1 MIEIPEVC
9 PSCGTTLK
17 LVNEQLF
24 CTNKQCPAQTLK
36 KLEHFAKVLKIKG
49 LGAKTLEKLG
59 FEYVSDIYSFSDT
72 HFIDTLGEKVGRKIL
87 AEIQTSKSADL
98 ATILE
103 AFSIPLIGGTASK
116 KISSVVSSI
125 EDINEESCK
134 AAGLGEKATANLVG
148 WLKGKEYVEL
158 PFDFK
163 SDNAVKSSNTSG
175 TKNITV
181 CITGKLNDFPNRTE
195 ATKYLESLGFK
206 CTSSVTKSTDV
217 LVDEEGRES
226 SKSVKAK
233 ELGIPILTI
242 KQVIERY

>member
-17 LVNEQLF
+17 LVNDQLF

-36 KLEHFAKVLKIKG
+36 KLEHFSKTLKIKG
-49 LGAKTLEKLG
+49 LGPKTIEKLN
-59 FEYVSDIYSFSDT
+59 FEFVSDIFSFSES
-72 HFIDTLGEKVGRKIL
+72 HYVDTLGEKVGRKL
-87 AEIQTSKSADL
+87 YAEVQSAKSSDL

-103 AFSIPLIGGTASK
+103 AFSIPLVGGTASK
-116 KISSVVSSI
+116 KISSVVSTI

-134 AAGLGEKATANLVG
+134 QAGLGDKATANLVN
-148 WLKGKEYVEL
+148 WLKSKEYVNL

-163 SDNAVKSSNTSG
+163 SVDAVKPSNPSG

-195 ATKYLESLGFK
+195 ATKYLESLGFN
-206 CTSSVTKSTDV
+206 CTSSVTKSTDI

-226 SKSVKAK
+226 SKSIKAQ

-242 KQVIERY
+242 KQVTERY

>member
-24 CTNKQCPAQTLK
+24 CGNKQCPAQTLK
-36 KLEHFAKVLKIKG
+36 KLEHFSKTLKIKG
-49 LGAKTLEKLG
+49 LGSKTIEKLG
-59 FEYVSDIYSFSDT
+59 FEYVTDLYTFSET
-72 HFIDTLGEKVGRKIL
+72 HFIDTLGEKIGRKIY
-87 AEIQTSKSADL
+87 AEIEESKAADL
-98 ATILE
+98 PTVLE

-134 AAGLGEKATANLVG
+134 QAGLGEKATANLLG
-148 WLKGKEYVEL
+148 WLKGKEYLEL

-163 SDNAVKSSNTSG
+163 SKVVKNSNTSG

-206 CTSSVTKSTDV
+206 CISSVTKSTDV

-226 SKSVKAK
+226 SKSIKAK